1 MKLLKKKSLLC
12 DSFHLDID
20 LPTSRA
26 QNFSEAL
33 KTTQKIAR
41 EARGGARSRSERG
54 PLMSPEMRSEGLLG
68 KSNLDRIG
76 HEKDQE

>member
-33 KTTQKIAR
+33 KTQKIER

-54 PLMSPEMRSEGLLG
+54 PPTLTTGNEKRRTFA
-68 KSNLDRIG
+68 SNLDRIG